1 MTPDT
6 PALLTDFYALT
17 MAAAYFELGMCDT
30 AVFELFVRRL
40 PGARRYLVAAGLEQI
55 VDYLEGW
62 RFLPDDLEFLR
73 D

>member
-40 PGARRYLVAAGLEQI
+40 PGARRYLVAAGL
-55 VDYLEGW
+55 
-62 RFLPDDLEFLR
+62 
-73 D
+73 